1 MHRDGWLRSQD
12 ITSTGALV
20 TTESVYLLCAG
31 HLGTGNTSVVKKLKF
46 LPSGSNMS
54 EQLVYEGY
62 QHKVHMLLA

>member
-31 HLGTGNTSVVKKLKF
+31 HLSWHWKHL
-46 LPSGSNMS
+46 SGEEAKIPALWEQY

-62 QHKVHMLLA
+62 QHKVYVPLA